1 MLPLKLNNTFIENI
15 GIFAIKDGFTVLIF
29 ELFFYETTYKPF

>member
-15 GIFAIKDGFTVLIF
+15 GIFSVKDGFTVWIF
-29 ELFFYETTYKPF
+29 DLFAGNFL